1 MCNFGRRVELLT
13 NLGLIILQAKS
24 FYTLGLLICF
34 TLAPVFAQ
42 NPTAAKATPT
52 TPTTSEVLQD
62 SLPQNE
68 PLLLNKV
75 RYKAKD
81 SIIIDKKNNKLY
93 LYNEAEMEY
102 QDMLIQSGLIV
113 LDYKNNEV
121 YAGRIAIDTAGTLA
135 QYPYFKQ
142 AGNEVNPDSIRF
154 NFPTQMALIWN
165 SMSW

>member
-24 FYTLGLLICF
+24 FYTLELLICF

-68 PLLLNKV
+68 PLLLDKV

-102 QDMLIQSGLIV
+102 QDMLIQS
-113 LDYKNNEV
+113 
-121 YAGRIAIDTAGTLA
+121 A
-135 QYPYFKQ
+135 
-142 AGNEVNPDSIRF
+142 
-154 NFPTQMALIWN
+154 
-165 SMSW
+165 